1 MQAAME
7 GLFRGQFGLPIPP
20 SSYKWIFPSKGFD
33 LAKIDASALAG
44 NFPSLQGLAPAIL
57 FALLFGAVRLL
68 LHHTCFEPL
77 AVAAMKLGPIVNE
90 ANNDNTRAIKGGGSS
105 GSSSNRLRQRKLVKF
120 VESLWRFIFYLAFCV
135 IGIQTLFLPKPASW
149 ILDTTQFWDGW
160 PHEHGLSD
168 AIRFYYQVELGSY
181 LHQLMWT
188 EVNRSDAKEM
198 VLHHLTTILL
208 IGLSY
213 VTNYT
218 RVGVTIMLLHDFADV
233 FLESAKVFNYSSK
246 AKGHEWAKVVCDVLF
261 GIFALTFFVTR
272 LILYPIFVIRSVL
285 FEAPGFF
292 GIDWL
297 GYWLF
302 ASLLLVL
309 QGLHI
314 FWFYL
319 IARMLVRL
327 FTTGIEKDERS
338 DDEDEDEDARPAN
351 GNGGAGTG
359 SGAGGEGSG
368 ERPRSRS
375 KELSSAKI
383 SGLSSPSRKKKGE

>member
-1 MQAAME
+1 
-7 GLFRGQFGLPIPP
+7 
-20 SSYKWIFPSKGFD
+20 
-33 LAKIDASALAG
+33 
-44 NFPSLQGLAPAIL
+44 
-57 FALLFGAVRLL
+57 
-68 LHHTCFEPL
+68 
-77 AVAAMKLGPIVNE
+77 
-90 ANNDNTRAIKGGGSS
+90 
-105 GSSSNRLRQRKLVKF
+105 
-120 VESLWRFIFYLAFCV
+120 
-135 IGIQTLFLPKPASW
+135 
-149 ILDTTQFWDGW
+149 
-160 PHEHGLSD
+160 
-168 AIRFYYQVELGSY
+168 
-181 LHQLMWT
+181 
-188 EVNRSDAKEM
+188 
-198 VLHHLTTILL
+198 
-208 IGLSY
+208 

-246 AKGHEWAKVVCDVLF
+246 AKGHEWAKIVCDVLF
-261 GIFALTFFVTR
+261 GIFAITFFVTR
-272 LILYPIFVIRSVL
+272 LVLYPVFVIRSVL

-338 DDEDEDEDARPAN
+338 DDEDEEDP
-351 GNGGAGTG
+351 
-359 SGAGGEGSG
+359 SSSEDIVG

-375 KELSSAKI
+375 KELTSTKI
-383 SGLSSPSRKKKGE
+383 SGLTSPSRKKKD